1 MENQFLQGLEP
12 EQRRAVL
19 SRTTRRRY
27 RKGDTIFHEGD
38 PGDTLHLVS
47 SGFVFIRVTTS
58 MGDTVTLTVLGAGD
72 FFGEQALLSP
82 DSVRTASA
90 VAFDD
95 VETMT
100 LGFEHFEELRRT
112 DPRVNRLL
120 IAVLAAQVRRLS
132 DRLVEALYATADTR
146 VTRRLRE
153 LADLF
158 SPTDSVSPATV
169 PVTQNDLAS
178 MAGTTRPTAN
188 RVLQEL
194 VSAGIVG
201 LARGRIEVIDRANL
215 ARKAR

>member
-1 MENQFLQGLEP
+1 MENQFLAGLEP

-27 RKGDTIFHEGD
+27 HKGDTIFHEGD

-47 SGFVFIRVTTS
+47 KGFVFIRVTTS
-58 MGDTVTLTVLGAGD
+58 MGETVTLTVLGAGD

-100 LGFEHFEELRRT
+100 LGFAHFEELRRT

-132 DRLVEALYATADTR
+132 DRLVEALYASADTR
-146 VTRRLRE
+146 VMRRLHE
-153 LADLF
+153 LAELF
-158 SPTDSVSPATV
+158 RVADSVGPVTI
-169 PVTQNDLAS
+169 PVTQSDLAS

-194 VSAGIVG
+194 VTAGIVE
-201 LARGRIEVIDRANL
+201 LARGRIEVADPARLAKL
-215 ARKAR
+215 AR

>member
-1 MENQFLQGLEP
+1 MDNQFLAGLEP

-19 SRTTRRRY
+19 SHTTRRRY
-27 RKGDTIFHEGD
+27 HKGDTIFHEGD

-47 SGFVFIRVTTS
+47 KGFVFIRITTPL
-58 MGDTVTLTVLGAGD
+58 GETVTLTMLGAGD

-100 LGFEHFEELRRT
+100 LGFAHFEELRRT
-112 DPRVNRLL
+112 DPRVDRLL

-146 VTRRLRE
+146 VMRRLHE
-153 LADLF
+153 LANLF
-158 SPTDSVSPATV
+158 GPTDSMGPVTV
-169 PVTQNDLAS
+169 PITQSDLAS

-194 VSAGIVG
+194 VAAGTVG
-201 LARGRIEVIDRANL
+201 LSRGQIVVSDRPAL
-215 ARKAR
+215 ARRAR